1 MSKNDSLNESSKED
15 IQFNN
20 IKKLLKDKNLN
31 PKNIEDLQTLLNFTI
46 NPKYKKF
53 NFEELIDFLLNYYTS
68 ENVSIFYKYFF
79 QFCELSKLSYVKIL
93 LDNTIDVNCQNEL
106 GETPL
111 HIAISKNDIELIKL
125 LINYE
130 PDTSLTTYRDNFTVM
145 NYAEIFRNEIIIKM
159 INELNENNNKKKIKT
174 EIIDY
179 INCDMNNIHNNLFK
193 DTSSFISKNN
203 INFDKIQN
211 YSGEKMSIITDGDL
225 NSSILT
231 NHLNKN
237 LQNSK
242 LINLT
247 ENKNFN
253 TQTIINESDFCEDLN
268 PKEKKILILD
278 KKKANEEKSPK
289 ILNEKCNKIKLSLKK
304 EDNSIQNINLS
315 INPSYIQS
323 VTTCHTLN
331 KEHNESPRV
340 NNLSIKSL
348 NKKENLFKFIEE
360 INLPKKYADNLLDN
374 GFDVLEVLISQTK
387 NGTALTYQNL
397 KDIGVKL
404 PGERAKILIHLE
416 EISGSFSFDLDK
428 KVIYCN
434 KINDDDKENDEYN
447 SLYIFLKRIN
457 LTKYM
462 INFTENGYYNVEILY
477 IQMNSKQ
484 PLEEDILV
492 NDLGINKFDAE
503 KIIFNLIDSSKGY
516 IRKQKKKNKE
526 SEYKTIIMEGNNGDI
541 KSCEMCCIF

>member
-125 LINYE
+125 LISYE
-130 PDTSLTTYRDNFTVM
+130 PDTSLTTYKDNFSVM
-145 NYAEIFRNEIIIKM
+145 NYAEICRNEIIIKM
-159 INELNENNNKKKIKT
+159 INELNENNNKKKIKS

-179 INCDMNNIHNNLFK
+179 INCDMNNIHNKLVK

-211 YSGEKMSIITDGDL
+211 YSGEKMSILTDGDL
-225 NSSILT
+225 SSSILT
-231 NHLNKN
+231 NHLSKN

-268 PKEKKILILD
+268 PKGKKILILD
-278 KKKANEEKSPK
+278 KKKANDEKSPK
-289 ILNEKCNKIKLSLKK
+289 LLNEKCNKIKLSLKK
-304 EDNSIQNINLS
+304 EDNSNQNINLS

-331 KEHNESPRV
+331 KEHIESPID
-340 NNLSIKSL
+340 NNLSLKSL
-348 NKKENLFKFIEE
+348 NKKSNLFKFIEE
-360 INLPKKYADNLLDN
+360 INLPKQYADNLLDN

-404 PGERAKILIHLE
+404 PGDRTKILIHLE
-416 EISGSFSFDLDK
+416 EIAGNFSFYLDK

-434 KINDDDKENDEYN
+434 KITNDDKEKDEYN
-447 SLYIFLKRIN
+447 SLYIFLKKIN

-462 INFTENGYYNVEILY
+462 INFIENGYYNVEILY

-492 NDLGINKFDAE
+492 SDLGINKFDAE
-503 KIIFNLIDSSKGY
+503 KIIFNLIESSKGY
-516 IRKQKKKNKE
+516 IRKQKK
-526 SEYKTIIMEGNNGDI
+526 
-541 KSCEMCCIF
+541 